1 MLGRI
6 GSIGMGNVGDT
17 EGAGVGRC
25 PMVRGYDALKR
36 ATVARQWRQGLG
48 TLEI

>member
-1 MLGRI
+1 MLG
-6 GSIGMGNVGDT
+6 GNWVAL
-17 EGAGVGRC
+17 EWECRRHCEQVCRC

-36 ATVARQWRQGLG
+36 ATVTRQWRQGLG

>member
-1 MLGRI
+1 MLG
-6 GSIGMGNVGDT
+6 GNWVALEWECRRH
-17 EGAGVGRC
+17 EGAGVQMSCGK
-25 PMVRGYDALKR
+25 GYDALKR